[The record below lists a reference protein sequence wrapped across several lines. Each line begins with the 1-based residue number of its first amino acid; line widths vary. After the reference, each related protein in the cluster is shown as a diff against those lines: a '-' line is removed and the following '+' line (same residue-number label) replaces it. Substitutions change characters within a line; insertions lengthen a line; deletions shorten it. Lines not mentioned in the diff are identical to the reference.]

1 MMNSELKRIVGYFVY
16 VITFGSFVI
25 VAEQLQR
32 YLANLFSRTYDP
44 TYYWTFLSIYPILVG
59 VMLALPRLIKLF
71 GQEGSWKV
79 DWIPLLLVGFPS
91 LLVAITPIL
100 WLAEFAQNWKTAT
113 LIFMYTPNLTFVAG
127 ILFGFVLVSSFGRQR
142 AELYF
147 THQ

>member
-16 VITFGSFVI
+16 VIAFGSFVI

-59 VMLALPRLIKLF
+59 VMLALPRLVKLF

-79 DWIPLLLVGFPS
+79 DWIPLLVVGFPS
-91 LLVAITPIL
+91 LLVAITSMIC
-100 WLAEFAQNWKTAT
+100 LAEFAQTWRITT
-113 LIFMYTPNLTFVAG
+113 LIFMYTPNLIYVAG
-127 ILFGFVLVSSFGRQR
+127 ILFGFVLVSSLGRQKS
-142 AELYF
+142 ADKD
-147 THQ
+147 